1 MPRFDIYR
9 NPNPRASHAFYLD
22 VQSDL
27 VSTATR
33 WCIPLFAAKRG
44 QSLVARA
51 QGWMTIQ
58 GTKYVVDSPN
68 ILAVPAALL
77 RSPFDRAGPLECA
90 MVEASIEFMLR
101 GY

>member
-9 NPNPRASHAFYLD
+9 NPNPQASHPLYLD

-33 WCIPLFAAKRG
+33 WCIPLRPQAPGKPIV
-44 QSLVARA
+44 QRA
-51 QGWMTIQ
+51 QALLDIDGVS
-58 GTKYVVDSPN
+58 YVIDTPN
-68 ILAVPAALL
+68 LLAVPAALL
-77 RSPFDRAGPLECA
+77 RSAVLRLGSQDQSVA
-90 MVEASIEFMLR
+90 EASIEFMLR

>member
-9 NPNPRASHAFYLD
+9 NPNPQASHPLYLD

-33 WCIPLFAAKRG
+33 WCIPLRPRMPG
-44 QSLVARA
+44 QPIVKRA
-51 QGWMTIQ
+51 QGTLDIE
-58 GTKYVVDSPN
+58 GATYVMDTPN
-68 ILAVPAALL
+68 LLAVPAALL
-77 RSPFDRAGPLECA
+77 RSAVLRLRVPDQFVA
-90 MVEASIEFMLR
+90 EASNEFILR

>member
-9 NPNPRASHAFYLD
+9 NPNPQASHPLYLD

-33 WCIPLFAAKRG
+33 WCIPLRPRMPG
-44 QSLVARA
+44 QPIVERA
-51 QGWMTIQ
+51 QGTLDIE
-58 GTKYVVDSPN
+58 GATYVMDTPN
-68 ILAVPAALL
+68 LLAVPAALL
-77 RSPFDRAGPLECA
+77 RSAVLRLRVPDQFVA
-90 MVEASIEFMLR
+90 EASNEFILR

>member
-9 NPNPRASHAFYLD
+9 NPNPQASHPLYLD

-33 WCIPLFAAKRG
+33 WCIPLRPRVPG
-44 QSLVARA
+44 QPVVKRA
-51 QGWMTIQ
+51 QAMLDIEGAT
-58 GTKYVVDSPN
+58 YVMDTPN
-68 ILAVPAALL
+68 LLAVPAALL
-77 RSPFDRAGPLECA
+77 RGAVLRLSASDQTVAG
-90 MVEASIEFMLR
+90 ASIEFMLR

>member
-9 NPNPRASHAFYLD
+9 NPNPQASHPLYLD

-33 WCIPLFAAKRG
+33 WCIPLRPQLPG
-44 QSLVARA
+44 QPIVQRA
-51 QGWMTIQ
+51 QGLLAID
-58 GTKYVVDSPN
+58 GTSYVIDTPN
-68 ILAVPAALL
+68 LLAVPAALL
-77 RSPFDRAGPLECA
+77 RSAVLRLGSHDQSVA
-90 MVEASIEFMLR
+90 EASIEFMLR